1 MVEKIKILIAD
12 DHQIFIDGIKALLRN
27 NNRFN
32 IVEQALNAE
41 DALEIVKNKSI
52 DILLTDISMPQ
63 MGGVELTKIVK
74 SEFPLVK
81 VIVLTMYN
89 EQEVVHDILMSEA
102 EGYILKNTGK
112 NELVKALET
121 VCDDGTFYSQEVLLN
136 VMQKV
141 KKDKQIEEEMAELT
155 ERELE
160 ILQLVCEEYSS
171 EEIAAKLNISR
182 RTVDVHRQHIYEKT
196 KCKTIVSL
204 IKFAIR
210 NNLVYI

>member
-1 MVEKIKILIAD
+1 MEEKIKILIAD

-27 NNRFN
+27 NNKFL
-32 IVEQALNAE
+32 ILDEALNAE
-41 DALEIVKNKSI
+41 DALEVIRNKHI
-52 DILLTDISMPQ
+52 DILLTDISMPE

-74 SEFPLVK
+74 SEYPEVK

-89 EQEVVHDILMSEA
+89 DQEVVHDILMSEA
-102 EGYILKNTGK
+102 EGFILKNTGK
-112 NELVKALET
+112 AELVKALET
-121 VCDDGTFYSQEVLLN
+121 VSENGTFYSQEVLMN
-136 VMQKV
+136 VMQKI
-141 KKDKQIEEEMAELT
+141 KKDKLVEEEIAELT

-160 ILQLVCEEYSS
+160 ILQLICEEFSS
-171 EEIAAKLNISR
+171 EDIANKLFISK

-210 NNLVYI
+210 NNLVTI